1 MSDKDWWLSKAG
13 LFARHPLTVVV
24 VGFLLTGMIGNLIAQ
39 SYAERQAQQER
50 RLALIEDR
58 KEAIQTLASF
68 IYERRARAEMV
79 ASALR
84 REAREQEVLDRKKL
98 YDEAFVTWNTNLQS
112 NLFKVRDILG
122 DQQYS
127 DFEQHIERFLIPI
140 YRDIDA
146 CLTSAFDQHMRGE
159 EAPSILDRCN
169 MKGLLQSSLDCGYAI
184 TDELYKLTDVSFL
197 GEKGLRFAWRQLA
210 NSEVIFRC
218 TVTDP

>member
-1 MSDKDWWLSKAG
+1 VSDKDWWLSKAG

-24 VGFLLTGMIGNLIAQ
+24 VGFLLTGIVGTLVTR

-68 IYERRARAEMV
+68 VYERRARAEMV

-84 REAREQEVLDRKKL
+84 RAAREQEILERKRL
-98 YDEAFVTWNTNLQS
+98 YDEAYVRWNTSLQS

-122 DQQYS
+122 DQQYYE
-127 DFEQHIERFLIPI
+127 FEQHIETLLVPI
-140 YRDIDA
+140 YRDLDVCINGA
-146 CLTSAFDQHMRGE
+146 VDQHMSGE
-159 EAPSILDRCN
+159 RASPIMDTCDIKS
-169 MKGLLQSSLDCGYAI
+169 LLQLALDCGYAI

-197 GEKGLRFAWRQLA
+197 EEEDLRFAWRQLA
-210 NSEVIFRC
+210 SNEVHRRC
-218 TVTDP
+218 TGVGP